1 MIEDFSPE
9 KSMAIATRIKFDG
22 EKILDMLE
30 RDLETDS
37 TPVTDFRTIKNGSD
51 VLDGLF
57 SALIK
62 EYIDRRDSKATT
74 TGGANKKPDS
84 VAEVVKKIKASYTAY
99 RPANDKSR
107 DACLGLF
114 GDRLNIGSGKY
125 GDVFSGTSPHDP
137 ENIYA
142 VKAILIHPFSPPA
155 IYRNVVSEIE
165 IGKEMGEL
173 GVGPRVHDVHWCDKD
188 GGLLVMIVSDLMT
201 LGDLSKFSQERAVTD
216 AHVKSIRKKLKIM
229 HDAGYTH
236 NDLHARNIL
245 VNETA
250 DGAFE
255 FFLGDFGFSGKT
267 TNSADARKEMRD
279 LKGLSRLVTR
289 DRLRGVLYRMVEDGR
304 LKVDINFKPTLSS
317 SSVWAEDHSSSPSQ

>member
-1 MIEDFSPE
+1 
-9 KSMAIATRIKFDG
+9 MAIATRIKFDG

-37 TPVTDFRTIKNGSD
+37 TPITDFRTIKNGSD
-51 VLDGLF
+51 VLDVLF

-62 EYIDRRDSKATT
+62 EYLDRRDGKAT
-74 TGGANKKPDS
+74 TGGANRKPES
-84 VAEVVKKIKASYTAY
+84 VSEVVKKIKATYTAY
-99 RPANDKSR
+99 KPANDKSR

-114 GDRLNIGSGKY
+114 RDRQNIGSGKY

-142 VKAILIHPFSPPA
+142 VKAILIHPFSHPML
-155 IYRNVVSEIE
+155 YRNVVSEIE

-201 LGDLSKFSQERAVTD
+201 LGDLAKFSQERAVTD
-216 AHVKSIRKKLKIM
+216 AHVRSIRKKLKIM
-229 HDAGYTH
+229 HGAGYTH

-245 VNETA
+245 VNETG
-250 DGAFE
+250 DGSCE

-267 TNSADARKEMRD
+267 SNPADARKEMRD

-289 DRLRGVLYRMVEDGR
+289 DRLRGILYKMVDDGR
-304 LKVDINFKPTLSS
+304 LKVDINFNSTRSSSGVWTEDYSS
-317 SSVWAEDHSSSPSQ
+317 SSSQ